1 MAQTMKDLL
10 KESREYE
17 DSLLGIETEDTS
29 GEDLDS
35 IPYSAD
41 DIRITPMMYSIY
53 QIFYWIEEEILILQP
68 EYQRNIVWDNRRKSL
83 LIESL
88 MLRIPIPAFY
98 FQEDYE
104 GNKMVIDGLQ
114 RLSTI
119 HSFMKDEFELESLQ
133 YRKEFEGYKYS
144 QLPKK
149 YKIRIQDTQ
158 LSVNVLDSKCN
169 ELVKFD
175 VFRRVNT
182 GGIPLNAQEIRNIM
196 ATSEVRSLLQNMS
209 NSEEFVKATRGR
221 IKDIRMDAQELC
233 LRYILFSFKYNWE
246 EHSFKDLQSMA
257 PMMDQIVIWLNK
269 LDREKLQIFL
279 LMFKNSMKRCYALL
293 GENAFSKGSSK
304 HIINKPLFI
313 CWSVI
318 LGYRNI
324 KLELLESKRD
334 EAIRLHNKYFGE
346 GEYYNA
352 ITYSTTT
359 RRNIRLQFEAVE
371 RILEELSL

>member
-10 KESREYE
+10 KEAREYE

-41 DIRITPMMYSIY
+41 NIRITPMMYSVY
-53 QIFYWIEEEILILQP
+53 QIFHWIESEILILQP
-68 EYQRNIVWDNRRKSL
+68 EYQRNIIWDNHRKSL

-98 FQEDYE
+98 FQEDFD

-119 HSFMKDEFELESLQ
+119 YSFMKDEFRLESLQ
-133 YRKEFEGYKYS
+133 YRKEFEGHTYS

-158 LSVNVLDSKCN
+158 LAVNVLDSKCN

-182 GGIPLNAQEIRNIM
+182 GGVPLNAQEIRNIM
-196 ATSEVRSLLQNMS
+196 ATSEVRDLLKNMS
-209 NSEEFVKATRGR
+209 RSEEFIKATRGK

-246 EHSFKDLQSMA
+246 EHTFKDLQSMA
-257 PMMDQIVIWLNK
+257 SMMDQMIVFLNK
-269 LDREKLQIFL
+269 FDVKDMQVFL
-279 LMFKNSMKRCYALL
+279 LMFKDSMKKCYSLL
-293 GENAFSKGSSK
+293 GERAFSKESSK

-324 KLELLESKRD
+324 DLKVLEAKRD
-334 EAIRLHNKYFGE
+334 EAIRLQNKYFGA

-359 RRNIRLQFEAVE
+359 KRSIQLQFEAVE

>member
-10 KESREYE
+10 KEAREYE

-41 DIRITPMMYSIY
+41 NIRITPMMYSVF
-53 QIFYWIEEEILILQP
+53 QIFHWIEEGILVLQP
-68 EYQRNIVWDNRRKSL
+68 EYQRNIVWDNQRKSL

-98 FQEDYE
+98 FQEDYD
-104 GNKMVIDGLQ
+104 GDKMVIDGLQ

-119 HSFMKDEFELESLQ
+119 HAYMKDEFKLENLQ
-133 YRKEFEGYKYS
+133 YRKEFEGYLYS

-182 GGIPLNAQEIRNIM
+182 GGVPLNAQEIRNIM
-196 ATSEVRSLLQNMS
+196 ATSAVRELLKSMS
-209 NSEEFVKATRGR
+209 KSEEFITATRGR

-246 EHSFKDLQSMA
+246 EQTFKDLQSMA
-257 PMMDQIVIWLNK
+257 TMMDQIIVWLNK
-269 LDREKLQIFL
+269 MKTDDLQVFL
-279 LMFKNSMKRCYALL
+279 TMFKNSMKRCYALL
-293 GENAFSKGSSK
+293 GESAFSKESSR

-324 KLELLESKRD
+324 DLKLLESKRK
-334 EAIRLHNKYFGE
+334 EAVKLQNQFFCE

-359 RRNIRLQFEAVE
+359 RRNILLQFEAVE

>member
-10 KESREYE
+10 KETREYE

-41 DIRITPMMYSIY
+41 NIRITPMMYSIY
-53 QIFYWIEEEILILQP
+53 QIFHWIEEGILILQP
-68 EYQRNIVWDNRRKSL
+68 EYQRNFVWDNQRKSL

-98 FQEDYE
+98 FQEDYD

-119 HSFMKDEFELESLQ
+119 HAFMKDEFRLENVQ
-133 YRKEFEGYKYS
+133 YRKEFEGCVYS
-144 QLPKK
+144 ELPKK
-149 YKIRIQDTQ
+149 YKIRIQETQ

-196 ATSEVRSLLQNMS
+196 ATNEVRALLLSMS
-209 NSEEFVKATRGR
+209 ASEEFKQATRGR
-221 IKDIRMDAQELC
+221 VKDIRMGAQELC
-233 LRYILFSFKYNWE
+233 LRYILFCFKYDWKQKECN
-246 EHSFKDLQSMA
+246 DLQSMA
-257 PMMDQIVIWLNK
+257 TMMDLVLTLLNK
-269 LDREKLQIFL
+269 RKADDLAVLL
-279 LMFKNSMKRCYALL
+279 LMFKESMKKCYALL
-293 GENAFSKGSSK
+293 GEYAFSKESSR

-313 CWSVI
+313 CWSVV
-318 LGYRNI
+318 LTYRKI
-324 KLELLESKRD
+324 DLKLLESKRG
-334 EAIRLHNKYFGE
+334 EAIRLQYKYFGE

-359 RRNIRLQFEAVE
+359 RKNIRLQFEAVE